1 MKHLITVMLILIG
14 IIHLLP
20 LSGVLGAERLS
31 TLYGIGFQDPN
42 ILILMRH
49 RAVLFGIF
57 GYFFIVAAFRPVWHL
72 WAFAT
77 AFVSLASFILLTL
90 TAGELNPELHRV
102 FVADLGALGLIFI
115 GLMARLFAIRKI

>member
-1 MKHLITVMLILIG
+1 MLILVG

-20 LSGVLGAERLS
+20 LSGVLGAERLF

-57 GYFFIVAAFRPVWHL
+57 GVYLVIAAFRPTWQF
-72 WAFAT
+72 WAFGT
-77 AFVSLASFILLTL
+77 AFLSTGSFMLLAWST
-90 TAGELNPELHRV
+90 GGYNPELHRV
-102 FVADLGALGLIFI
+102 FLVDLVALGMIFI
-115 GLMARLFAIRKI
+115 GLLTRFFAFR